1 LINLKFTKINKKFLT
16 MFINHGKLPIQI
28 RGLIGSSAAQAASIA
43 GFVCTACGRPIQ
55 ARSDRQHKVQP
66 QPRC

>member
-1 LINLKFTKINKKFLT
+1 
-16 MFINHGKLPIQI
+16 MFINHRKLPIQI

-66 QPRC
+66 QPRCEGGGSGGAPLSKEV